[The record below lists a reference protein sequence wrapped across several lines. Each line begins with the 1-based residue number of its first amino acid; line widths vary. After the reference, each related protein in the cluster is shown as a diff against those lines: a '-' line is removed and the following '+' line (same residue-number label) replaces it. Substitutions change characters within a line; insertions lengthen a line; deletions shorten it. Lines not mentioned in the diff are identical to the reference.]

1 MRRWTE
7 KDMPDLSGRLAL
19 VTGANSGL
27 GLETAR
33 ALAAKGARVLLAC
46 RGAEKAQRAIG
57 QIRSTVPR
65 AKLEFIA
72 LDLSDLASVRRC
84 VAEFNAKHRKLDL
97 LCNNAGVMALPYTRT
112 VDGFEMLFGTNHL
125 GHFALTG
132 LLLDAL
138 LRAPAARIVTVS
150 SIAHKVGRIDL
161 QDPHWTQRRYS
172 KRGAYGQAKL
182 ANLMFALELERRL
195 RKAGASAISVAAH
208 PGYSATNIAF
218 SAEGARRSLFGRLVV
233 LGNHLLAQPAEL
245 GALPTLYA
253 ATAPGIQGGDY
264 IGPDGPLEFRGH
276 PVRVHPRRSARD
288 EVLAAELWKLSEAQT
303 GVHCLSHLTPPH
315 KPRKVARTARPARKP
330 APKKRS

>member
-7 KDMPDLSGRLAL
+7 KNMPDLAGKLAL

-33 ALAAKGARVLLAC
+33 ALAARGAQVLLAC
-46 RGAEKAQRAIG
+46 RGAEKAQRAIE
-57 QIRSTVPR
+57 QIRVTVPTAR
-65 AKLEFIA
+65 LEFLP
-72 LDLSDLASVRRC
+72 LDLSDLGSIRRC
-84 VAEFNAKHRKLDL
+84 AAQFKNSHDRLDL
-97 LCNNAGVMALPYTRT
+97 LCNNAGVMALPYSQT

-132 LLLDAL
+132 LLLESL

-150 SIAHKVGRIDL
+150 SIAHRVGRIHLD
-161 QDPHWTQRRYS
+161 DPHWQQRRYS

-182 ANLMFALELERRL
+182 ANLMFALELDRRL
-195 RKAGASAISVAAH
+195 RKAGARAISVAAH

-218 SAEGARRSLFGRLVV
+218 GAEGARRSLFGRLVV
-233 LGNHLLAQPAEL
+233 LGNSLLAQPAQL

-253 ATAPGIQGGDY
+253 ATAPVQGGDY

-276 PVRVHPRRSARD
+276 PVRVQPRPSARD
-288 EVLAAELWKLSEAQT
+288 EALAAQLWKLSEAQT
-303 GVHCLSHLTPPH
+303 AVHFSFPP
-315 KPRKVARTARPARKP
+315 T
-330 APKKRS
+330 S

>member
-7 KDMPDLSGRLAL
+7 SNMPDLSGKLAL

-27 GLETAR
+27 GLETSR
-33 ALAAKGARVLLAC
+33 ALAAKGARVLMAC
-46 RGAEKAQRAIG
+46 RGADKAQRAIE
-57 QIRSTVPR
+57 QIHTTVPKAR
-65 AKLEFIA
+65 LEFLP
-72 LDLSDLASVRRC
+72 LDLSDLGSINRC
-84 VAEFNAKHRKLDL
+84 AAQFHAAHKRLDL
-97 LCNNAGVMALPYTRT
+97 LCNNAGVMALPYSRT

-150 SIAHKVGRIDL
+150 SLAHKVGRIDL

-182 ANLMFALELERRL
+182 ANLMFALELDRRL
-195 RKAGASAISVAAH
+195 RKAGARAISVAAH

-218 SAEGARRSLFGRLVV
+218 GAEGARRSLFGRLVG
-233 LGNHLLAQPAEL
+233 LGNQLLAQPAEL

-253 ATAPGIQGGDY
+253 ATAAGVKRGDY

-276 PVRVHPRRSARD
+276 PVRVQPRHSARD
-288 EVLAAELWKLSEAQT
+288 EALAAELWKLSEAQT
-303 GVHCLSHLTPPH
+303 GVHYPLL
-315 KPRKVARTARPARKP
+315 AAPARKP
-330 APKKRS
+330 RSRSTSRK